1 MANETG
7 PSDGAPSALTR
18 RLATIL
24 SCDVAGYS
32 RMMGENE
39 EATVQT
45 LRAHRAVFDA
55 LLSQHHGR
63 IFNTAGDAILA
74 EFPSAVEAVRCAT
87 EIQSALQT
95 RNEHLPPGQK
105 MFFRM
110 GINVGDVV
118 IQDGDLLGDGVN
130 VAARIQTVAEPGGIC
145 ISGSVYDQIQ
155 NKLSL
160 QFRSLGDQN
169 FKNIGQPIR
178 TFTITHGEG
187 GALPAGPHRLGRN
200 LARAAVLGVV
210 AVGALAVGGFWLYRE
225 NEAKRVEQSALTA
238 QLAAQKQAADEAR
251 RAADEQSRRATQA
264 ETNAERERLAAES
277 ARRETAL
284 QAKAQSVEEAQRRA
298 DAERKQLDEEK
309 RRLDA
314 EKRAGAATV
323 RAQTTAADGAGGQ
336 IQTAR
341 KRFNGERQAPES
353 GQRLASTAAPT
364 GGAAAAKGPAGG
376 NSQFDGSY
384 TGQLCNFPADP
395 TKKTCWSVPLNVLSG
410 AVNGTW
416 SRRLIGKPQ
425 YLHATIGPG
434 GTVSATLDGWNAKDG
449 APLTGALT
457 GHVVD
462 NRIDIDGR
470 WANGLR
476 VDGHWTRTP

>member
-1 MANETG
+1 MANETD
-7 PSDGAPSALTR
+7 PSDGASSALTR

-39 EATVQT
+39 EATVRT

-55 LLSQHHGR
+55 LLKQHHGR
-63 IFNTAGDAILA
+63 VFNTAGDAILA

-95 RNEHLPPGQK
+95 RNEHLPLEQK
-105 MFFRM
+105 MLFRM

-160 QFRSLGDQN
+160 QFRPLGDQK

-178 TFTITHGEG
+178 TFTITHGEA
-187 GALPAGPHRLGRN
+187 GALPAAPRRFGRN
-200 LARAAVLGVV
+200 LARAAVLGAV
-210 AVGALAVGGFWLYRE
+210 AVSALAAGGFWLYRE
-225 NEAKRVEQSALTA
+225 NEAKRVEQSAL
-238 QLAAQKQAADEAR
+238 AAELSAAKQAAEEAR
-251 RAADEQSRRATQA
+251 RAADEQSRRVTQA
-264 ETNAERERLAAES
+264 ESKAERERSAVES
-277 ARRETAL
+277 ANRDKEL

-298 DAERKQLDEEK
+298 SAERKQLDEEK
-309 RRLDA
+309 RRLEA
-314 EKRAGAATV
+314 EKQASAATLK
-323 RAQTTAADGAGGQ
+323 AQTATGDSTGLTKA
-336 IQTAR
+336 AR
-341 KRFNGERQAPES
+341 KRAMEERQAPDG
-353 GQRLASTAAPT
+353 GQRLAAVAPSA
-364 GGAAAAKGPAGG
+364 GGPAAARGQAVGK
-376 NSQFDGSY
+376 SQFDGIY
-384 TGQLCNFPADP
+384 TGQLCNFPGDP
-395 TKKTCWSVPLNVLSG
+395 SKKTCWSVPLNLQGG
-410 AVNGTW
+410 AGNGTW
-416 SRRLIGKPQ
+416 SRRLIGKPAS
-425 YLHATIGPG
+425 LHATIGPG
-434 GTVSATLDGWNAKDG
+434 GTVAVTLDSWSAKDG

-462 NRIDIDGR
+462 NHIDIDGR

>member
-1 MANETG
+1 MANEMD
-7 PSDGAPSALTR
+7 PPYEASSPLTR

-55 LLSQHHGR
+55 LLKQHHGR
-63 IFNTAGDAILA
+63 VFNTAGDAILA

-95 RNEHLPPGQK
+95 RNEHLPLGEK
-105 MFFRM
+105 MLFRM

-160 QFRSLGDQN
+160 QFRPLGDQK

-178 TFTITHGEG
+178 TFTITHGED
-187 GALPAGPHRLGRN
+187 GALPAAPRRFGRN
-200 LARAAVLGVV
+200 LARTAVF
-210 AVGALAVGGFWLYRE
+210 GALAVSAIAAGGFWLYRE

-238 QLAAQKQAADEAR
+238 RLSAEKQSAEEAR
-251 RAADEQSRRATQA
+251 RAADEQSRRVTQA
-264 ETNAERERLAAES
+264 ESKERERSAVES
-277 ARRETAL
+277 ANRDKEL

-298 DAERKQLDEEK
+298 SAERKQLDEEK
-309 RRLDA
+309 RRLEA
-314 EKRAGAATV
+314 EKQANAATLK
-323 RAQTTAADGAGGQ
+323 T
-336 IQTAR
+336 QTATGDSTR
-341 KRFNGERQAPES
+341 LTKAARNRAIEERQAPDGGQQLAAVAASS
-353 GQRLASTAAPT
+353 G
-364 GGAAAAKGPAGG
+364 GHAAAKGQAVG

-395 TKKTCWSVPLNVLSG
+395 SKRTCWSVPLNVQGG
-410 AVNGTW
+410 AGNGTW
-416 SRRLIGKPQ
+416 SRRLIGKPAS
-425 YLHATIGPG
+425 LHATIGPG
-434 GTVSATLDGWNAKDG
+434 GTVAVTLDGWSAKDG

-462 NRIDIDGR
+462 NHIDIDGR